1 MPNMPDYKKINIE
14 NINSVISPA
23 SEKLELDEAVGAETF
38 GVNLFTAHP
47 GEQLPWGYH
56 RHPNQ
61 EEILLVLSGEIE
73 VDTPDELYHISENEG
88 IFVPMNHKQCATAV
102 GNTPAR
108 VIAIGAPKA
117 SDEAIIEE
125 RCEHCEEVTQH
136 EPQIKGG
143 HDNKTHILS
152 CINCGTEHPI
162 AGSKIE

>member
-1 MPNMPDYKKINIE
+1 MSGYRKVNIQ
-14 NINSVISPA
+14 NINSTVSPA
-23 SEKLELDEAVGAETF
+23 SKKIELDEAVGAETF

-47 GEQLPWGYH
+47 DEQLPWGYH

-73 VDTPDELYHISENEG
+73 VNTPNEVYHVSENEA
-88 IFVPMNHKQCATAV
+88 IFVPMDHKQCAAAV
-102 GNTPAR
+102 GNAPAS

-125 RCEHCEEVTQH
+125 QCERCDEVTQH
-136 EPQIKGG
+136 EPQIKNG
-143 HDNKTHILS
+143 HDNESHALS
-152 CINCGTEHPI
+152 CVNCGTEHPI